1 MFCYVFPQHLGAPYP
16 TTVSAV
22 TGNRSGVINV
32 SWSKPEVSSG
42 ELSIT
47 GHGYS
52 IRYKQQNANTSK
64 YTSVHVSASS
74 AEVTGLVPGIHYQ
87 VQVASINQLG
97 VGRYC
102 CQGEGAEVFVKSYIG
117 KL

>member
-1 MFCYVFPQHLGAPYP
+1 M
-16 TTVSAV
+16 
-22 TGNRSGVINV
+22 
-32 SWSKPEVSSG
+32 SSG

-52 IRYKQQNANTSK
+52 IRYKQRNDNASK
-64 YTSVHVSASS
+64 YTSVRVNATS
-74 AEVTGLVPGIHYQ
+74 AEVTGLVPGTQYQ
-87 VQVASINQLG
+87 VQVASVNQLG

-102 CQGEGAEVFVKSYIG
+102 CQEEGAEVFVKSYIG